1 MAVSGNH
8 SCEPNAEVTFPYNNS
23 TLALKA
29 LHSIQPEEVR
39 KLSLNCHWAT
49 GDSLKWQKKIGL

>member
-1 MAVSGNH
+1 MDSFRKIPLYIVGNH

-29 LHSIQPEEVR
+29 LHSIQPGEVQSI
-39 KLSLNCHWAT
+39 SLNC
-49 GDSLKWQKKIGL
+49 

>member
-1 MAVSGNH
+1 MGKSVILYSAGNH

-29 LHSIQPEEVR
+29 LHSIQPGEVR
-39 KLSLNCHWAT
+39 NIWKENGAC
-49 GDSLKWQKKIGL
+49 